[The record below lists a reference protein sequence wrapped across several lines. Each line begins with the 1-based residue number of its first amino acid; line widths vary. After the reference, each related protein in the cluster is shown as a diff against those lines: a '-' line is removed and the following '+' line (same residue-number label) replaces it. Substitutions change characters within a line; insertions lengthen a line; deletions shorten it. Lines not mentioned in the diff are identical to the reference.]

1 MACVFF
7 ATLGFSIPASDL
19 IDVDGFGLGML
30 YVLPA
35 FLGKFVLGSFVP
47 GKDGGL
53 CNGGFSGNFDDA
65 LVSARLDCMVVNCRS
80 YPP

>member
-1 MACVFF
+1 MFF
-7 ATLGFSIPASDL
+7 ATLGFSIPAADL
-19 IDVDGFGLGML
+19 IDADGFGLGML

-35 FLGKFVLGSFVP
+35 FIGKFVLGSFVP

-65 LVSARLDCMVVNCRS
+65 LVSGWTGVIILKAS
-80 YPP
+80 S